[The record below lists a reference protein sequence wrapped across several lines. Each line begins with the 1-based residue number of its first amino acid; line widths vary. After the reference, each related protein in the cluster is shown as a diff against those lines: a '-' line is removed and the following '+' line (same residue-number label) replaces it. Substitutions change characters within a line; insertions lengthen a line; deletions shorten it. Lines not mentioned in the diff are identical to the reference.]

1 MPVDLW
7 VSWASFHIEGRA
19 KVWMLTQDEKRYERG
34 GWVQFCQAVQARFG
48 PNDYQQK
55 LMALIALRQ
64 EGTVEEYRDRFEELM
79 CHVMAFDRGMGMMFQ
94 VAMFM
99 RGLQDVISN
108 AVRLHRPESVDE
120 AASLALLQEEV
131 LGEAKERTQRVD
143 YEE

>member
-1 MPVDLW
+1 
-7 VSWASFHIEGRA
+7 
-19 KVWMLTQDEKRYERG
+19 
-34 GWVQFCQAVQARFG
+34 
-48 PNDYQQK
+48 
-55 LMALIALRQ
+55 
-64 EGTVEEYRDRFEELM
+64 
-79 CHVMAFDRGMGMMFQ
+79 MMFQ

-108 AVRLHRPESVDE
+108 AVRLHHPESVDE